1 MVEEP
6 KRTIAYLCPSCRQSV
21 VVEKTVFSLAAQ
33 RYPLP
38 LWEVSAENGDHRGP
52 READGPL
59 SVL

>member
-21 VVEKTVFSLAAQ
+21 VVDGFFSGCGAQ

-38 LWEVSAENGDHRGP
+38 LWEVGAENGDHRGP